1 MRIKSRL
8 WFFGVLALLLPLIAA
23 CGAAV
28 QSQPATTPEAMP
40 TQEASAMSD
49 ATPVAEATPT
59 PEATPTAMVTP
70 TAAPLLDQ
78 ADPPE
83 FQIEQR
89 QPGINTSGWKTDF
102 SQRSVPYTE
111 FISGGPPKDGIPS
124 IDNPKFVSV
133 VEADQ
138 WLADTEPVQMVDING
153 DARAFPLQI
162 LIWHEIVNDV
172 IGDRPIAV
180 TYCPL
185 CNTALVFDATLPDGR
200 SLDFGVSGKL
210 RFSDLVMYDRQT
222 ESWWQQATGEAIV
235 GELTGARLEFISS
248 PIVSWAEFKTARP
261 NGKVLSRD
269 TGFSRSY
276 GENPY
281 TGYDS
286 GQPWLFRGP
295 EDDRLR
301 ATERVATVS
310 LGNRDVAFPF
320 SVLEQEPVVHY
331 QAGDT
336 DIVVFYQKG
345 TASALDSGLIANGR
359 DVGSTGVFIPEVNG
373 QPLTFEM
380 RDGQFQDRE
389 TSSTWNLLGE
399 AVAGQL
405 KGETVEPVVHG
416 NHFWFSWAVFKP
428 DTIIYRGN

>member
-1 MRIKSRL
+1 MRRKSKLR
-8 WFFGVLALLLPLIAA
+8 FFGVPALLLPLIVA
-23 CGAAV
+23 CSAAV

-40 TQEASAMSD
+40 TPEVT
-49 ATPVAEATPT
+49 ATPAAEATPT
-59 PEATPTAMVTP
+59 PQATPPATVTP
-70 TAAPLLDQ
+70 TTAPSLDQ

-83 FQIEQR
+83 FQIELR
-89 QPGINTSGWKTDF
+89 QANINTSGWETDF
-102 SQRSVPYTE
+102 SQRSVPYAE

-124 IDNPKFVSV
+124 IDDPKFISV

-138 WLADTEPVQMVDING
+138 WLADTEPVQMVDIDG
-153 DARAFPLQI
+153 DARAYPLQI

-210 RFSDLVMYDRQT
+210 RFSDLVMFDRQT

-235 GELTGARLEFISS
+235 GELTGTSLEFIPS
-248 PIVSWAEFKTARP
+248 PILSWAEFKAARP
-261 NGKVLSRD
+261 DGKVLSRD

-281 TGYDS
+281 AGYDS

-310 LGNRDVAFPF
+310 LGNQDVAFPF

-336 DIVVFYQKG
+336 DIVVFHQKG
-345 TASALDSGLIANGR
+345 TASALDSGLIAKGR

-373 QPLTFEM
+373 QSRTFEM
-380 RDGQFQDRE
+380 RDGQFRDRE
-389 TSSTWNLLGE
+389 TGSTWNLLGE
-399 AVAGQL
+399 AVAGPSQ
-405 KGETVEPVVHG
+405 GEKLEPVVHG
-416 NHFWFSWAVFKP
+416 NHFWFSWAVFQP
-428 DTIIYRGN
+428 DTIVYRGG